1 MERGFFFECS
11 IRMKTM
17 KQTVYILF
25 FCLLFGTAPSFG
37 QNRHAGVDLE
47 AVSFYRDSGKVK
59 VEVYY
64 SFLQKDITLSEIEAN
79 RWKADINA
87 KVSILQGNN
96 IIASRAI
103 SKPLS
108 LSGTKADIDKSRLQ
122 YIRDAVHFLIDN
134 PENALIRFEI
144 NLQDSSG
151 KTYTEKLEK
160 RISIPKRTESKP
172 TFAGVLLASELTQ
185 TDRNESPFEKSGYYF
200 TVNPSNTFGGDFST
214 LCLYTELSLPESVSK
229 NNDPITINTVILDPT
244 SRELLRKT
252 QRLGASLSTVPYIAS
267 LSIDGLPTD
276 SYYLTITA
284 EQSGAIIAK
293 VQKVFYVESDIIL
306 SEEEQPFDA
315 QVLDMEALFQSS
327 EISKMGDPDLA
338 NKITQANYILPDDI
352 RKSLEKL
359 TDLSEKQRIF
369 FDFWIKRD
377 QPKTRPLSSYIDY
390 YTKVDIA
397 NQKFSSQKTMG
408 WKTDR
413 GRIYIMY
420 GPPDR
425 TIDEL
430 FNTQAKPYIQ
440 WQYIGR
446 GYRLTEGSRAFFYF
460 VDKMGGGNF
469 TLVHSNVMGEVSNP
483 NWYTMDALQIR

>member
-1 MERGFFFECS
+1 MN
-11 IRMKTM
+11 IMKRATY
-17 KQTVYILF
+17 TLF
-25 FCLLFGTAPSFG
+25 LCLLFGIAPSFG
-37 QNRHAGVDLE
+37 QNRYAGVDLD
-47 AVSFYRDSGKVK
+47 AVSFYRDSGKIK

-64 SFLQKDITLSEIEAN
+64 SFLQKEIKLSEIETN
-79 RWKADINA
+79 RWKADISA
-87 KVSILQGNN
+87 KVSILQGDNV
-96 IIASRAI
+96 ITSRTI
-103 SKPLS
+103 SKPLF
-108 LSGTKADIDKSRLQ
+108 LTGTKDDIDRSRMQ

-151 KTYTEKLEK
+151 KVYTEKLEK
-160 RISIPKRTESKP
+160 RISTPKRTESKP
-172 TFAGVLLASELTQ
+172 TFGGVLLASEITQ

-214 LCLYTELSLPESVSK
+214 LCFYTELSLPESLAK
-229 NNDPITINTVILDPT
+229 NHDSITINTTILDPT

-252 QRLGASLSTVPYIAS
+252 QRISVSMATVPYIAS
-267 LSIDGLPTD
+267 LSIDGLPSD

-284 EQSGAIIAK
+284 EHNGAVIAK
-293 VQKVFYVESDIIL
+293 IQKVFYVESDIIL
-306 SEEEQPFDA
+306 SEEEQPIDA
-315 QVLDMEALFQSS
+315 KILDIEALFQSS
-327 EISKMGDPDLA
+327 EISQMGDADLT
-338 NKITQANYILPDDI
+338 NKIAQANYILPDDI
-352 RKSLEKL
+352 RKSLEKA
-359 TDLSEKQRIF
+359 TVLSEKQRMF

-377 QPKTRPLSSYIDY
+377 QPNTRPLSAYNDY
-390 YTKVDIA
+390 YSRVDLA
-397 NQKFSSQKTMG
+397 NHKFSYQKTIG

-413 GRIYIMY
+413 GRIFIMY

-446 GYRLTEGSRAFFYF
+446 GYRLSEGSRAFFYF